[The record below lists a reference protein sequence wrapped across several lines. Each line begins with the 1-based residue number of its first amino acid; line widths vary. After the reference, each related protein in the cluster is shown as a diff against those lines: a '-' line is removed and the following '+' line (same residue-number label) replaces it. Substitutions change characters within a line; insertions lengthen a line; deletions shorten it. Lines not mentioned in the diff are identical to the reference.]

1 MQSRRSCER
10 RGALYTF
17 DMRLRL
23 VSYNIHKAVGTD
35 RRFDPDRIVEVLRHH
50 DADVVLLQEVDRH
63 AGRSRHLELGA
74 VIARQLDYPY
84 RSIGI
89 NHANRAGKYGNATL
103 SRYPIGH
110 QKNIDLTIGWRKKR
124 GAQYTRLHLPGAA
137 GTIAVDVFNIHLGLA
152 ARIQR
157 VQIARLLKDELVA
170 ADLPNR
176 AVIVA
181 GDTND
186 WAGLLHGSFRRNG
199 FLCASNR
206 RHGLAWPIRT
216 FPSFAPAGGLDKI
229 FFRGPLTLLHSHRS
243 RLKLART
250 ASDHLPIIADFEVT
264 RAPLPLPALREA

>member
-1 MQSRRSCER
+1 
-10 RGALYTF
+10 
-17 DMRLRL
+17 MRLRV

-35 RRFDPDRIVEVLRHH
+35 RKFDVDRIVEVLRHH

-63 AGRSRHLELGA
+63 AGRSNHLELAA
-74 VIARQLDYPY
+74 VIGRRLDYPY

-103 SRYPIGH
+103 SRFPIGH
-110 QKNIDLTIGWRKKR
+110 QKNIDLTVGWRKRR
-124 GAQYTRLHLPGAA
+124 GAQFTRLHLPRGGPVAV
-137 GTIAVDVFNIHLGLA
+137 VDVFNIHLGLA

-157 VQIARLLKDELVA
+157 VQVARLLDDELVS
-170 ADLPNR
+170 ADQPNR

-199 FLCASNR
+199 FQCASTR
-206 RHGLAWPIRT
+206 RLGVAWAIRT

-229 FFRGPLTLLHSHRS
+229 FYRGPLTLLSSHRS
-243 RLKLART
+243 RLKLARV
-250 ASDHLPIIADFEVT
+250 ASDHLPIVADFEVSRT
-264 RAPLPLPALREA
+264 PSPLVALSEA